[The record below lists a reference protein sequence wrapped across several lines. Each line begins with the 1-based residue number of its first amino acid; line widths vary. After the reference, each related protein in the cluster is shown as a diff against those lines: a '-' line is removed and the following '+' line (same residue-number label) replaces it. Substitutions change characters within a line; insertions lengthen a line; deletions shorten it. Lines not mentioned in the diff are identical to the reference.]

1 MTDSLPSSE
10 FYLRK
15 AEELRRLAEAEV
27 IPAVRDQHLRIAAM
41 YQALADHCGDRSP
54 TPSEPIR
61 RPTISIPTGVL
72 RPR

>member
-27 IPAVRDQHLRIAAM
+27 IPGVRNQHLRIASM
-41 YQALADHCGDRSP
+41 YQALADHGGDRSP
-54 TPSEPIR
+54 GPSEPVR
-61 RPTISIPTGVL
+61 RPTVSIPKGVV